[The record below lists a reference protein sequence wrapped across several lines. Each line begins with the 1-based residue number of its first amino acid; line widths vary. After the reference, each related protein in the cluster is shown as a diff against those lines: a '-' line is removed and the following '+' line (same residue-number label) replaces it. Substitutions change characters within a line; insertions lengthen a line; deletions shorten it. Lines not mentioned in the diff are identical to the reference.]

1 MEQILDYINHIL
13 DGPASVLMKM
23 TEIVPDHKIQFKP
36 YDESMSVAEL
46 VCHILSIMQIHFHA
60 ISEGQGNKEH
70 AERIPIDP
78 KSINTAESL
87 VLHMNEVL
95 QSIKDILPNI
105 TPEILERVVVYKQWN
120 DYEIQG
126 SVALLYIIE
135 EFLHHRGQLSIYL
148 RLLGL
153 EPPFLY
159 RY

>member
-1 MEQILDYINHIL
+1 
-13 DGPASVLMKM
+13 
-23 TEIVPDHKIQFKP
+23 
-36 YDESMSVAEL
+36 
-46 VCHILSIMQIHFHA
+46 LSYSLSNTDSLSCDQIHFHA
-60 ISEGQGNKEH
+60 IYEGQGKKEH
-70 AERIPIDP
+70 AQRIPIDP
-78 KSINTAESL
+78 KSINTAKAL
-87 VLHMNEVL
+87 VLYMNEVL
-95 QSIKDILPNI
+95 QSIKDKLSNI

-135 EFLHHRGQLSIYL
+135 EFFHHRGQMSIYL